1 LTSLFTG
8 AIKEMDLI
16 KLNNA
21 GMIAE
26 KLSDMDS
33 SLKRIGERKLS
44 QLQFGDLKNKFITKY
59 EIY

>member
-1 LTSLFTG
+1 
-8 AIKEMDLI
+8 MDLI

>member
-1 LTSLFTG
+1 MFTG

-44 QLQFGDLKNKFITKY
+44 QQQFGDLKNKFVTKY

>member
-1 LTSLFTG
+1 MFTG

-44 QLQFGDLKNKFITKY
+44 QLQFGDLKNKSITKY

>member
-1 LTSLFTG
+1 MFTG

-26 KLSDMDS
+26 KLSDMDI

-44 QLQFGDLKNKFITKY
+44 QLQFGDLKNKFVTKY

>member
-1 LTSLFTG
+1 MFTG

-21 GMIAE
+21 GMIAD

-44 QLQFGDLKNKFITKY
+44 QQQFGDLKNKFITKY

>member
-1 LTSLFTG
+1 MFTG

-44 QLQFGDLKNKFITKY
+44 QLQFGDLKNKFVTKY

>member
-1 LTSLFTG
+1 MFTG

-21 GMIAE
+21 GMIVE

-44 QLQFGDLKNKFITKY
+44 QLQFGDLKNKFVTKY

>member
-1 LTSLFTG
+1 MTSLFAG
-8 AIKEMDLI
+8 AKKEMDLI

-26 KLSDMDS
+26 KLSDMDI

-44 QLQFGDLKNKFITKY
+44 QQQFGDLKNKFCSKY

>member
-1 LTSLFTG
+1 MFTG

-44 QLQFGDLKNKFITKY
+44 QLQFGDLKNKFDTKY

>member
-8 AIKEMDLI
+8 AKKELDLI

-26 KLSDMDS
+26 KLSDMDI

-44 QLQFGDLKNKFITKY
+44 HLQFGELKNKPPTKY